1 MILDEIIE
9 LLKND
14 DAFSTYLN
22 ISEHDPKIYPF
33 STSVVQDCIVYKFVP
48 LTSDGIKE
56 QNRIEITAI
65 SRDMYRALK
74 ILELVK
80 SALITI
86 GDEPKTKN
94 ILEISLNGGGTPMEN
109 ESTGTVHIKANFI
122 VKNRKVV
129 I

>member
-14 DAFSTYLN
+14 EALSTFLN
-22 ISEHDPKIYPF
+22 ISEYDPKIYPF
-33 STSVVQDCIVYKFVP
+33 NTSVVQDCIVYKFIP

-56 QNRIEITAI
+56 QNRMEITAI
-65 SRDMYRALK
+65 SRDMDRGLK
-74 ILELVK
+74 ILDLVK

-94 ILEISLNGGGTPMEN
+94 ILEVSLNGGGTPMEN
-109 ESTGTVHIKANFI
+109 ETTGTVHIKANFI